1 MKKKLIVLAIFP
13 IYISAQQADTSATN
27 LNEVLVNTYKFP
39 EKRKRVAQ
47 SILSINNKSLLNF
60 QPNTADVL
68 INTGA
73 VFVQKSQQ
81 GGGSPIIR
89 GFEASRVLLMV
100 DGVRLNNAIYR
111 TGHLQN
117 IITIDNM
124 ILDRMDV
131 LYGPS
136 STLYGSDALGGVIN
150 MTTKNP
156 MLSTNQK
163 TQINGSATVRYSS
176 AVEEGRSNVQFN
188 IGGKQFASF
197 TSVTYG
203 SFGDLIQGRNRSN
216 AYPNF
221 GKKNFIVQRFGNVD
235 SALVNPNPNRQSP
248 SGFKQIDVT
257 QKFLFQP
264 NTNTQH
270 ILNFQLSNT
279 NDIPR
284 YDRLS
289 EVNAGTPA
297 FSEWYYGPQ
306 FRNMVAYSFN
316 QKNMKG
322 FFSDVNVAAN
332 YQALEE
338 SRITRRFKSN
348 NKDFR
353 WERVDIFGLT
363 IDAKHTGKKQ
373 EIHIGADAYSN
384 FVSSTAERVNI
395 VSGAKSR
402 IQTRYADGPTNMSS
416 LALYA
421 QHIYK
426 FNEQFTL
433 NSGLRFSYVT
443 LNAQF
448 ADTSIMRL
456 PFKSAMQ
463 RNVAITGNLALVYA
477 NEKSKIS
484 FMVSSGFRNPNV
496 DDLSKVFETNIGRV
510 VVPNLNVKP
519 EFTYNAEA
527 SYHYYGHK
535 FSFGA
540 TAFYTWFTNAI
551 AVDKFTFD
559 GKDSMLY
566 NGIRS
571 EVVAPQN
578 KAVAFIN
585 GFSVQAAA
593 TILAKTSIQAVY
605 TYTYGRYTN
614 LGITAPLDHVPP
626 SYGRVGVLY
635 KETTWQAE
643 VFSLFNGWKRLK
655 DYSPSGED
663 NLQYATVDGMPS
675 WVTFNARLAMQFKKT
690 ISLQASIDNL
700 FDIHYRYFASG
711 ISAPG
716 RNFMLSIKYSF

>member
-13 IYISAQQADTSATN
+13 IYISAQQADTSAAN

-47 SILSINNKSLLNF
+47 ATLSINNKALLNF

-81 GGGSPIIR
+81 GGGSPVIR

-124 ILDRMDV
+124 ILDRIDV

-136 STLYGSDALGGVIN
+136 STLYGSDALGGVIS
-150 MTTKNP
+150 MTTRNP

-163 TQINGSATVRYSS
+163 TQINGSATARYSS
-176 AVEEGRSNVQFN
+176 AVEEARTNVQFN

-203 SFGDLIQGRNRSN
+203 SFGDVIQGNNRSD

-221 GKKNFIVQRFGNVD
+221 GKKSFIVQRFGNVD
-235 SALVNPNPNRQSP
+235 SALVNPNPNIQSP
-248 SGFKQIDVT
+248 SGYKQIDVT

-289 EVNAGTPA
+289 ETNAGTPA

-306 FRNMVAYSFN
+306 FRNMLAYSFN

-322 FFSDVNVAAN
+322 FFTDVNVVAN

-373 EIHIGADAYSN
+373 EIHIGADAYGN

-433 NSGLRFSYVT
+433 NSGLRFSYVA

-456 PFKSAMQ
+456 PFKSAIQ

-477 NEKSKIS
+477 NEKSKLS
-484 FMVSSGFRNPNV
+484 FMLSSGFRNPNV

-510 VVPNLNVKP
+510 VVPNINVKP

-527 SYHYYGHK
+527 SYYYYGNK
-535 FSFGA
+535 FSIGA

-559 GKDSMLY
+559 GKDSILY

-571 EVVAPQN
+571 AVVAPQN

-593 TILAKTSIQAVY
+593 TMFAKTSIQAVY
-605 TYTYGRYTN
+605 TYTHGQYTN
-614 LGITAPLDHVPP
+614 LGITSPLDHVPP

-675 WVTFNARLAMQFKKT
+675 WITFNARLAMQFKKT
-690 ISLQASIDNL
+690 ISMQASIDNL